1 MSSWVNRSRIVGKS
15 HCIDGFL
22 YIWLGNSI
30 FPCNGSIFP
39 TGFMFSEKENKQK
52 DFHLNLDRSVITEIR
67 SESHSFVLN
76 NMMHGHLISLD
87 YGQRTLLA
95 FIGKQ
100 V

>member
-1 MSSWVNRSRIVGKS
+1 
-15 HCIDGFL
+15 
-22 YIWLGNSI
+22 
-30 FPCNGSIFP
+30 
-39 TGFMFSEKENKQK
+39 MFSEKENKQK

-87 YGQRTLLA
+87 YGQHALLA

-100 V
+100 VWMGIFELLLLFF